1 METKNPRKDQFL
13 YLSRP
18 DIESIGLGMGEIIDL
33 IALALRDKG
42 RGRAEMPPKPG
53 VHPGKAGNDN
63 FLHAMPAFLPD
74 RNATGMKWVGG
85 FPDNPTRGLPYITG
99 LLILND
105 PETGLPIAVM
115 DCSWITAKRTAAA
128 SAVASRRLARKE
140 PGTLA
145 ILGCGVQGRSH
156 IEALRLVHPSL
167 RRVQAFDI
175 LPERTRR
182 FVEEMRSLHPDLDWR
197 GISGPE
203 ATVDGADIIVTAG
216 PIRKNPDPVIDL
228 SWLREG
234 ALGIALDYDSYWKPE
249 VMRGV
254 DRFVTDD
261 IPQLLRTREEGYFLE
276 LPDVDADLG
285 EIEAGNVPGRVS
297 EIERI
302 LCVNLGLA
310 IYDIATA
317 SRLLELAGEK
327 GTGTRLDL

>member
-1 METKNPRKDQFL
+1 MAAKNRLKNQFL

-33 IALALRDKG
+33 IALALKDRG
-42 RGRAEMPPKPG
+42 LGRAEMPPKPG

-63 FLHAMPAFLPD
+63 FLHAMPAYLPD
-74 RNATGMKWVGG
+74 RNAAGIKWVGG

-140 PGTLA
+140 PVTLA
-145 ILGCGVQGRSH
+145 ILGCGVQGRTH

-167 RRVQAFDI
+167 RRVHAFDI
-175 LPERTRR
+175 EPERTRQ
-182 FVEEMRSLHPDLDWR
+182 FVEEMQSLHPAIDWR
-197 GISGPE
+197 GDPGPE
-203 ATVDGADIIVTAG
+203 EAVDGADIIITAA
-216 PIRKNPDPVIDL
+216 PIRKNPDPVIEL
-228 SWLREG
+228 AWLAEG
-234 ALGIALDYDSYWKPE
+234 ALGIALDYDAYWKPE
-249 VMRGV
+249 LMRGV
-254 DRFVTDD
+254 DRLVTDD

-276 LPDVDADLG
+276 LPEIDADLG
-285 EIEAGNVPGRVS
+285 GIEAGKVPGRLS
-297 EIERI
+297 EVERI
-302 LCVNLGLA
+302 LCLNLGLA

-317 SRLLELAGEK
+317 GRILELAREK
-327 GTGTRLDL
+327 GTGTYLDF